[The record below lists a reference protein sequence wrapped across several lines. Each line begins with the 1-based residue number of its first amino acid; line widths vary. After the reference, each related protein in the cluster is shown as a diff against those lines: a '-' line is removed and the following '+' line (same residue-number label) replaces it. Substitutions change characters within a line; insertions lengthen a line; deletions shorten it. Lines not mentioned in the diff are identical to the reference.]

1 MNDPSSTPPPAS
13 EPLFDRTLRNGILF
27 IQLPARLT
35 VQQAVALRA
44 GFPAWMD
51 QAGDLRGLVLDFGR
65 TAIIDSSGI
74 GALVG
79 IVRAAKEHSLPL
91 SAWSLHRP
99 VALALQMTGLETVV
113 PLTAHTEGLLPRP
126 PRADDQRPPLTHPS
140 VRSGIKRFMD
150 ICGATLGLGLTGLL
164 FIPLA
169 IAIRLDSP
177 GPILFSQIRCGWMG
191 RRFRIWKFRSMV
203 SNAEALKT
211 TVVNQAQ
218 GAFFKN
224 ENDPRITRV
233 GRFLR
238 KTSLDELPQFW
249 NVLIGDMSLIGT
261 RPATPDEVQRYAI
274 PSWQRF
280 DVRPGLSG
288 EWQVS
293 GRSAIRDFEDV
304 IRLDLRY
311 QENWSLWYDLKIIV
325 KTVLVLFSKNS
336 GAA

>member
-1 MNDPSSTPPPAS
+1 MMGGPSSPDP
-13 EPLFDRTLRNGILF
+13 FVRTVRNGVLIL
-27 IQLPARLT
+27 QLPPRLT
-35 VQQAVALRA
+35 VSEAVAFRSGFGGWLAEVGSLR
-44 GFPAWMD
+44 
-51 QAGDLRGLVLDFGR
+51 RVILDFGR

-79 IVRAAKEHSLPL
+79 AIKTAQERAVPL
-91 SAWSLHRP
+91 EAWSLHRQ
-99 VALALQMTGLETVV
+99 VFLALEMTGLEKVL
-113 PLTAHTEGLLPRP
+113 PIAAHSEGLLPQLS
-126 PRADDQRPPLTHPS
+126 RAEDQRPPLTHPS
-140 VRSGIKRFMD
+140 VRSAVKRCLD
-150 ICGATLGLGLTGLL
+150 VGGALVGLGVTAVL
-164 FIPLA
+164 FLPIAL
-169 IAIRLDSP
+169 AIRLDSP
-177 GPILFSQIRCGWMG
+177 GPILFSQVRCGWMG
-191 RRFRIWKFRSMV
+191 RHFRIWKFRSMV
-203 SNAEALKT
+203 SDAERLKS

-224 ENDPRITRV
+224 DHDPRITRV
-233 GRFLR
+233 GRILR

-261 RPATPDEVQRYAI
+261 RPATPDEVRRYAI

-293 GRSAIRDFEDV
+293 GRSSIRDFEDV

-311 QENWSLWYDLKIIV
+311 QQNWSLGYDLKLIA
-325 KTVLVLFSKNS
+325 KTFLVLFSKDS